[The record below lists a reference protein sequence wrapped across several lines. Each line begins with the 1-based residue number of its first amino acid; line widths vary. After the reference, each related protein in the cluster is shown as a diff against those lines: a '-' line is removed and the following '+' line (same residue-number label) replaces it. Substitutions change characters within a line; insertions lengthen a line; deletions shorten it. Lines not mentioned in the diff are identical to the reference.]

1 MANHLAIATVTEAL
15 RLRLAGA
22 LQPEISGVDVVA
34 RRPGSM
40 DGQEGSQVTVFLYRV
55 TPNAALRNSDLPTR
69 GADGRDVRHRPR
81 VAVDLHYLLSFS
93 GDEAE
98 LVPQRMLG
106 TSLASLHSAP
116 GLTRGELD
124 TARQGEQ
131 WLTDSDVA
139 QELESVNFSLGNLSL
154 DDLSKVWS
162 MFFQVPYR
170 LSVAYGA
177 SVVLIEAPVEARD
190 PLPVQQG
197 GIDAVPAQQPVI
209 DRVRVLGD
217 PAAGPVELEITGRH
231 LRGASTAVRVDD
243 GDPVPVTTATGTRI
257 VVPVTNLPAGVHVVQ
272 VVHRLEIGVPPV
284 PHDVIESAGSPFV
297 LRPSVTAAFVADA
310 GTPPDPEKDAVE
322 VTFAPPLAA
331 DQRVSLLLNEYADP
345 APSGRLLRFA
355 RLEPETP
362 PTAGTTT
369 LRFLRG
375 DVAAGTYLVRAQVD
389 GAESLLDVPRGQT
402 PPPPPTPR
410 VVLP

>member
-22 LQPEISGVDVVA
+22 LEPEISGVDVVA
-34 RRPGSM
+34 RRPGAK
-40 DGQEGSQVTVFLYRV
+40 DGQEGGQVTVFLYRI

-69 GADGRDVRHRPR
+69 GADGNDVRQRPR

-177 SVVLIEAPVEARD
+177 SVVLIEAPVEARE

-197 GIDAVPAQQPVI
+197 GVDAVPARQPVI
-209 DRVRVLGD
+209 DRVRVVAE
-217 PAAGPVELEITGRH
+217 PADGAVALEIIGRH
-231 LRGASTAVRVDD
+231 LRGATTAVRVDD
-243 GDPVPVTTATGTRI
+243 GDPIPVTTGTGTRI
-257 VVPVTNLPAGVHVVQ
+257 LVPLAALPSGVHVVQ
-272 VVHRLEIGVPPV
+272 VVSQLEIGVPPV
-284 PHDVIESAGSPFV
+284 PHDVIESAGAAFL
-297 LRPSVTAAFVADA
+297 LRPSVTAAFVADT
-310 GTPPDPEKDAVE
+310 GVPPDPAKDAVE

-331 DQRVSLLLNEYADP
+331 DQRVSLLLNEYAEP
-345 APSGRLLRFA
+345 APSGRLLGFY
-355 RLEPETP
+355 RLQPESA
-362 PTAGTTT
+362 PTGGTTT

-375 DVAAGTYLVRAQVD
+375 DIPPGTYLVRAQVD
-389 GAESLLDVPRGQT
+389 GAESLLDTHRGEML
-402 PPPPPTPR
+402 PPDPR